1 MEFNTEGQ
9 IVFAC
14 NYGYV
19 CSTEIAGMVSQ
30 VGILFNMKVM
40 KRNELSFFLG
50 KSKRGI
56 IGGMLCLA
64 IFTAQAQTTET
75 APSNPNV
82 RLGQKALIDG
92 DFKAAA
98 NHLQKALPA
107 ESGDPDVM
115 YMLGYSQYQIGEYKK
130 ALASFGKV
138 IQLRP
143 DHESA
148 YYYRGKA
155 NNILAV
161 QTDLKISSSSRE
173 KMLNEALADYTKAI
187 ELNAGDVKYY
197 QNRGIA
203 YRDLGILRGT
213 SGTANYDKALATE
226 AYDKSIADFEQVL
239 TMTPGKKDI
248 QTEVKK
254 AKVYRDNL
262 K

>member
-1 MEFNTEGQ
+1 
-9 IVFAC
+9 
-14 NYGYV
+14 
-19 CSTEIAGMVSQ
+19 
-30 VGILFNMKVM
+30 MKAM
-40 KRNELSFFLG
+40 NKNELSFFLRR
-50 KSKRGI
+50 SKRGF
-56 IGGMLCLA
+56 IGGLLCLA
-64 IFTAQAQTTET
+64 GFFVQAQTTET

-107 ESGDPDVM
+107 EADDPDVM
-115 YMLGYSQYQIGEYKK
+115 YMLGYSQYQIGDYKK
-130 ALASFGKV
+130 ALSSFGKV

-161 QTDLKISSSSRE
+161 QTDVRISSSNRQ
-173 KMLNEALADYTKAI
+173 KMLNEAVADYTKAI
-187 ELNAGDVKYY
+187 ELNADDSKYY

-203 YRDLGILRGT
+203 YRDLGILLGT
-213 SGTANYDKALATE
+213 SGTANYDKGLATE
-226 AYDKSIADFEQVL
+226 SYDKSIADFEQVL
-239 TMTPGKKDI
+239 VMTPGKKDI
-248 QTEVKK
+248 LTEVKK

>member
-1 MEFNTEGQ
+1 MKINDLKTLLKRMNVGLVMGVMY
-9 IVFAC
+9 I
-14 NYGYV
+14 
-19 CSTEIAGMVSQ
+19 ST
-30 VGILFNMKVM
+30 
-40 KRNELSFFLG
+40 
-50 KSKRGI
+50 
-56 IGGMLCLA
+56 LA
-64 IFTAQAQTTET
+64 VQGQTTET
-75 APSNPNV
+75 APSNPHV

-98 NHLQKALPA
+98 NHLQKALP
-107 ESGDPDVM
+107 EEGDDPNVM
-115 YMLGYSQYQIGEYKK
+115 YMLAYSQYQIGEYNK
-130 ALASFGKV
+130 ALDAFSKV
-138 IQLRP
+138 IALRP

-161 QTDLKISSSSRE
+161 QTETRVSSSNRE
-173 KMLNEALADYTKAI
+173 KMLNDAIANYTKAI
-187 ELNAGDVKYY
+187 ELNGEDVKYY

-213 SGTANYDKALATE
+213 AGTANYDKEIATD
-226 AYDKSIADFEQVL
+226 AYNKSVVDFEQVL

-248 QTEVKK
+248 QTEIKK

>member
-1 MEFNTEGQ
+1 MFFSKFN
-9 IVFAC
+9 
-14 NYGYV
+14 
-19 CSTEIAGMVSQ
+19 
-30 VGILFNMKVM
+30 
-40 KRNELSFFLG
+40 
-50 KSKRGI
+50 RGV
-56 IGGMLCLA
+56 IGGMLCIAALV
-64 IFTAQAQTTET
+64 TQAQTTET

-107 ESGDPDVM
+107 EAGDPDVM
-115 YMLGYSQYQIGEYKK
+115 YMLGYSQYQIGEYRK
-130 ALASFGKV
+130 ALESFGKV
-138 IQLRP
+138 IGLLP

-161 QTDLKISSSSRE
+161 QTETKISSANRE
-173 KMLNEALADYTKAI
+173 KMLQAAIADYSKAI
-187 ELNAGDVKYY
+187 ELNPGDVKYF

-213 SGTANYDKALATE
+213 AGTANYDKAIATD

-239 TMTPGKKDI
+239 AMTPGKKDI
-248 QTEVKK
+248 LTEVKK

>member
-1 MEFNTEGQ
+1 
-9 IVFAC
+9 
-14 NYGYV
+14 
-19 CSTEIAGMVSQ
+19 
-30 VGILFNMKVM
+30 M
-40 KRNELSFFLG
+40 KRNKLNIFF
-50 KSKRGI
+50 RGLNRVVS
-56 IGGMLCLA
+56 GAALCFAVLV
-64 IFTAQAQTTET
+64 AQAQTTET

-98 NHLQKALPA
+98 SHLQKAMPA

-115 YMLGYSQYQIGEYKK
+115 YMLGYSQYQIGDYRK
-130 ALASFGKV
+130 ALESFGKV
-138 IQLRP
+138 VQLRP

-161 QTDLKISSSSRE
+161 QIDTKISSSNRE
-173 KMLNEALADYTKAI
+173 KMLNAAIADYTKAI
-187 ELNAGDVKYY
+187 ELNAADTKYY

-213 SGTANYDKALATE
+213 SGMANYDKDKAID

-239 TMTPGKKDI
+239 SMTPGKKDI
-248 QTEVKK
+248 QTEIKK

>member
-1 MEFNTEGQ
+1 MFLKKFNRS
-9 IVFAC
+9 V
-14 NYGYV
+14 
-19 CSTEIAGMVSQ
+19 
-30 VGILFNMKVM
+30 
-40 KRNELSFFLG
+40 LG
-50 KSKRGI
+50 GV
-56 IGGMLCLA
+56 LCVTVLA
-64 IFTAQAQTTET
+64 AHGQTTET

-107 ESGDPDVM
+107 EAGDPDVM
-115 YMLGYSQYQIGEYKK
+115 YMLGYSQYQIGEYRK
-130 ALASFGKV
+130 ALESFGKV
-138 IQLRP
+138 VQLLP

-155 NNILAV
+155 SNILAV
-161 QTDLKISSSSRE
+161 DTDMKISSSSRE
-173 KMLNEALADYTKAI
+173 KMLTAAIADYTKAI

-203 YRDLGILRGT
+203 YRDLGILLGT
-213 SGTANYDKALATE
+213 SGTANYDKVAATT
-226 AYDKSIADFEQVL
+226 AYDKSIADFERVL
-239 TMTPGKKDI
+239 GMTPGKKDI
-248 QTEVKK
+248 QTEIRK

>member
-1 MEFNTEGQ
+1 MIGER
-9 IVFAC
+9 V
-14 NYGYV
+14 
-19 CSTEIAGMVSQ
+19 
-30 VGILFNMKVM
+30 LFNMKTM
-40 KRNELSFFLG
+40 KRNKLKFWLRT
-50 KSKRGI
+50 SKQVL
-56 IGGMLCLA
+56 IGGILCLVG
-64 IFTAQAQTTET
+64 FTLHAQTTET

-98 NHLQKALPA
+98 KHLQKALPA
-107 ESGDPDVM
+107 EADDPDVM
-115 YMLGYSQYQIGEYKK
+115 YMLGYSQYQIGDYKQ
-130 ALASFGKV
+130 ALTSFGKV

-161 QTDLKISSSSRE
+161 QTEAKISSGNRE
-173 KMLNEALADYTKAI
+173 KMLNEAIADYTKAI
-187 ELNAGDVKYY
+187 ELNTGDAKYY

-203 YRDLGILRGT
+203 YRDLGILLGT

-226 AYDKSIADFEQVL
+226 SYDKGIADFERVL
-239 TMTPGKKDI
+239 TMAPGRKDI